1 MSGPFSFSAFASRHF
16 QISETES
23 SELYRVM
30 ASIFAAVTVEPLTC
44 ICFMVFF
51 LDLVTL
57 PQIILDD
64 VCGIKHNQSRCLDMS
79 KGFFKDDYDVVQKES
94 TLWFGAYMVTSTF
107 ISLFTLPII
116 GALSDNFEHTKI
128 MYLTPISLFIQN
140 MVILFILCSGVSYE
154 PWVFILLAPIP
165 AFTGKVSG
173 FYVVAGAYITEIT
186 TVEQRTM
193 RFNLLDSAAMLGGCS
208 ATLISGLIIKRFGYI
223 GVFVANLGLLL
234 LAILYLM
241 FLLKPAVHYNSK
253 FEQKNK
259 VEEASISEHGEI
271 ERQNSCSLDPNN
283 NESTDAEKSSF
294 QEESENDLSSVS
306 VSIII
311 NPAVETGVQR
321 KASAS
326 IPDQCDGESHECIF
340 VQENGKEFT
349 RSGEEMGEST
359 TCRPEADAEGLA
371 MKQKIRPK
379 NVVDE
384 EEFNPNKKVGELPSI
399 TKVDSENDIGMIP
412 ECHENKEIEASSEQ
426 IKDLKTGH
434 EENIKFLDVL
444 RHANPFRNFKLLFQ
458 CFKASGDVNVAFVLF
473 LLMAFG
479 TLAYTAEM
487 SVLVNYVK
495 NRPFF
500 LDARN
505 IGYLVASDSFII
517 SIVGLGFFSFLMTK
531 VFKLNDYVMVAIT
544 FATMMLYYV
553 LLGFA
558 QSLLMLYL
566 IQVLHAACAVVIPTL
581 RSMLTKLVPPSSVGV
596 MMGVLLMIET
606 FAELIGSIMGPFTY
620 AGLAASYPGAVFF
633 VVAGVAFLATIIS
646 VGLVCKSRCTK
657 DRHTVCLEGATINN
671 AALT

>member
-1 MSGPFSFSAFASRHF
+1 MK
-16 QISETES
+16 TES
-23 SELYRVM
+23 SELYSVM
-30 ASIFAAVTVEPLTC
+30 VSIFAAVTVEPLTC

-64 VCGIKHNQSRCLDMS
+64 VCGIKHNQSRCQDMS

-107 ISLFTLPII
+107 ITLFTLPTI
-116 GALSDNFEHTKI
+116 GTLSDIFEHTKI

-140 MVILFILCSGVSYE
+140 MVILCILYSGVSYE
-154 PWVFILLAPIP
+154 PWVFILLATIP

-173 FYVVAGAYITEIT
+173 FYVVAGAYLTEIT

-193 RFNLLDSAAMLGGCS
+193 RFNLLDSAAMLGCFT
-208 ATLISGLIIKRFGYI
+208 ATLTSGLIIKRFGYI

-241 FLLKPAVHYNSK
+241 FLLKPALHYNSK
-253 FEQKNK
+253 FDQKNK
-259 VEEASISEHGEI
+259 VEANILEHGEI
-271 ERQNSCSLDPNN
+271 KGQNSCSLDPNN
-283 NESTDAEKSSF
+283 NESADAEKISF
-294 QEESENDLSSVS
+294 QEESKNDLSSVS

-321 KASAS
+321 KPSAS
-326 IPDQCDGESHECIF
+326 KTNQCDGENLECII
-340 VQENGKEFT
+340 VQENGSEVT
-349 RSGEEMGEST
+349 RSAEEMEEST
-359 TCRPEADAEGLA
+359 NCSPETDSESLA

-379 NVVDE
+379 NAVDA
-384 EEFNPNKKVGELPSI
+384 I
-399 TKVDSENDIGMIP
+399 TKVDNENDLGMVP

-426 IKDLKTGH
+426 SKDLKIGH
-434 EENIKFLDVL
+434 EENVKFREFL
-444 RHANPFRNFKLLFQ
+444 RHANPFRNFKWLFQ
-458 CFKASGDVNVAFVLF
+458 CFKASGDVNLAIILF

-479 TLAYTAEM
+479 TFAYTTEM
-487 SVLVNYVK
+487 SVLVNYLK

-505 IGYLVASDSFII
+505 IGFLVASDSFII

-544 FATMMLYYV
+544 FATMLLYYI

-566 IQVLHAACAVVIPTL
+566 IQVLHATCALVIPTL
-581 RSMLTKLVPPSSVGV
+581 RSMLSKLVPPSSVGV
-596 MMGVLLMIET
+596 MMGALLMVET
-606 FAELIGSIMGPFTY
+606 FAELIGSIVGPFTY
-620 AGLAASYPGAVFF
+620 AGLAASCPGAVFF

-646 VGLVCKSRCTK
+646 VGLVSKSRSTK
-657 DRHTVCLEGATINN
+657 DRHTVCLEGASNNN
-671 AALT
+671 AVLT